1 MADEVDLRY
10 LSELLAQLEEDMRSV
25 KSDMAEIRASGA
37 RVRSG
42 VASLKAD
49 VARVEMKLDAFQEAV
64 NDCFDRL
71 CDLTNSLSRC
81 PIAEQPRGSEDGS
94 ANDRNSRWREDRH
107 VLE

>member
-1 MADEVDLRY
+1 MADKVDLRY
-10 LSELLAQLEEDMRSV
+10 LSELLAQLEDDMRSV
-25 KSDMAEIRASGA
+25 KSDLAEIRASGA

-49 VARVEMKLDAFQEAV
+49 IARVEMKLDAFQEAV
-64 NDCFDRL
+64 NGRFDRL
-71 CDLTNSLSRC
+71 CDLTKSLSRC
-81 PIAEQPRGSEDGS
+81 PIAEQPRGPEDGS